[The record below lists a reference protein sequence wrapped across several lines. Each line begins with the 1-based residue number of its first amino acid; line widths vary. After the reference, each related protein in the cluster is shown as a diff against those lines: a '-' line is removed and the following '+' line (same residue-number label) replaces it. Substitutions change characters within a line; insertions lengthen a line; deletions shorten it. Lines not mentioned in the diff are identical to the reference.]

1 MKNAT
6 DLFFDAFA
14 NKNRFDILMQLKNK
28 EMCAG
33 DLQKILGLEQT
44 NLSHNLK
51 CLMNCKFISVRKE
64 GRKRI
69 YRINNETKELVDDIS
84 KHVKNYETYLKRCGI
99 LKEEKN
105 GRI

>member
-14 NKNRFDILMQLKNK
+14 NKNRFDILMQLRN
-28 EMCAG
+28 EELCAG
-33 DLQKILGLEQT
+33 DLQQKLGIEQT
-44 NLSHNLK
+44 NLSHDLK
-51 CLMNCKFISVRKE
+51 CLLNCKFVSVKKD

-69 YRINNETKELVDDIS
+69 YRINSEAKEIVDEIA
-84 KHVKNYETYLKRCGI
+84 KHVKNYEMYLKKCGI
-99 LKEEKN
+99 LREEEN